1 MFRNDY
7 SETAAP
13 EILEALMAVSS
24 EQNTGYGLDRH
35 SENAEVLIK
44 DFFGVQNGKVHFIA
58 GGTVTNM
65 TVISFLL
72 KPFEAVIACDT
83 AHINVHETG
92 AVEASGHKVIT
103 CPNNDGKIRAD
114 DIEKA
119 FLLHGDEHMIK
130 PKMVYISDATETGT
144 VYTRE
149 ELTEIRKICDK
160 YGLYLFLDGARLGSA
175 LVCSSDVDAKFIGSI
190 CDVFYAGGTKNGLL
204 LGEAVIFSNKELAEY
219 FRYHIKNRGAML
231 AKGFVVGVQFERLFT
246 DGLFLTLAK
255 RAADKADI
263 IRNGLNLEGIEF
275 YGNSPT
281 NQIFI
286 KLKKEKAELLVEK
299 FGCERWSDLGENEVI
314 RIVTSFATTEDDCKE
329 LISYTESIL

>member
-7 SETAAP
+7 SETAP
-13 EILEALMAVSS
+13 KEILDAVLSLS
-24 EQNTGYGLDRH
+24 GEQNVGYGLDKH
-35 SENAEVLIK
+35 SFHAQELIK
-44 DFFGVQNGKVHFIA
+44 DFFDVPKGDVHFLA

-72 KPFEAVIACDT
+72 KPYEAVIACDT

-103 CPNNDGKIRAD
+103 CPNDDGKLKAE

-119 FLLHGDEHMIK
+119 FILHGDEHMVK

-144 VYTRE
+144 IYTKA
-149 ELTEIRKICDK
+149 ELSEIRKVCDK

-175 LVCSSDVDAKFIGSI
+175 LVCSKDIDAEFIGSI

-204 LGEAVIFSNKELAEY
+204 FGEAVVFNNKELSEY

-231 AKGFVVGVQFERLFT
+231 AKGFVVGAQFERLFT
-246 DGLFLTLAK
+246 DGLFLELAK

-263 IRNGLNLEGIEF
+263 IRNGLKIDGIEF

-299 FGCERWSDLGENEVI
+299 FGCERWTDLGDEEVI
-314 RIVTSFATTEDDCKE
+314 RIVTSFATTEEDCLE
-329 LISYTESIL
+329 LIDYTKNIF